1 MAQATPTLALTI
13 VLVLVISGCGQSYN
27 PERDRDCRRC
37 DLNVVTLL
45 RSHMLIGKTEVI
57 PVNDNIA
64 MRKARGHWD
73 WES

>member
-1 MAQATPTLALTI
+1 MWPRRLLTLALTI

-45 RSHMLIGKTEVI
+45 RSNILIGETEVI

-64 MRKARGHWD
+64 MRKAAGHW
-73 WES
+73 ES